1 MVVVTDVAPAHAGGL
16 EGRDVGKQGWV
27 GRVHHAV
34 VHLKLCSDMVNR

>member
-1 MVVVTDVAPAHAGGL
+1 
-16 EGRDVGKQGWV
+16 VGKQGWV